1 MCVCVLAME
10 FEFILKVAER
20 RIKAALGRAEP
31 GKILFTLDTA
41 VCICPERET

>member
-1 MCVCVLAME
+1 MLVMD

-31 GKILFTLDTA
+31 GKKLFTMETY
-41 VCICPERET
+41 PETETE